1 MDIKIKEMKLIF
13 SRTDTHWKKVIEDLN
28 GNIILEEENI
38 IIQEPTKE
46 EFDAWEAQT
55 RQIPVFNIVEVE
67 RFI

>member
-13 SRTDTHWKKVIEDLN
+13 SRTDTHWRKVIEDLN

-46 EFDAWEAQT
+46 EFDAWEAQMK
-55 RQIPVFNIVEVE
+55 QIPVFNIVEVQ

>member
-13 SRTDTHWKKVIEDLN
+13 SRTDTHWKKVVEDLN

-46 EFDAWEAQT
+46 EFDAWEAQMK
-55 RQIPVFNIVEVE
+55 QIPVFNIVEVQ